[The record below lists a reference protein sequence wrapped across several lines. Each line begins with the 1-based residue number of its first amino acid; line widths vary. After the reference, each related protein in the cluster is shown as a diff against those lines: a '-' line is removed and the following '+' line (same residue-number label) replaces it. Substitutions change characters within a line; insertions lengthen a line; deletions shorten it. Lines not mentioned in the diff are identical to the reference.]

1 MFEKIL
7 LEKIGTA
14 KFRFYKQLPQK
25 IKYKIEDAWHNAQRT
40 KKYSYITVNWHS
52 SEWWENEFDRLLNI
66 FIY

>member
-7 LEKIGTA
+7 LEKIGTD
-14 KFRFYKQLPQK
+14 KFRFYKQ
-25 IKYKIEDAWHNAQRT
+25 RT
-40 KKYSYITVNWHS
+40 KKNNYITVNRHS